1 MSQDRGQGIGDR
13 AGVARM
19 PDTPHAGRYFVTDA
33 ILLAGELEQ
42 TQPITRLQ
50 MLASRALRQAGE
62 LHELVVDPGNWE
74 SITKD
79 YVHFRKCEQAREYL
93 LLIAAT
99 AMQAAKQLGLD
110 SRQDAIAKEIP
121 F

>member
-1 MSQDRGQGIGDR
+1 MSQDRGLGIGDR
-13 AGVARM
+13 AGVERL
-19 PDTPHAGRYFVTDA
+19 PETPHAGRYFVTDA
-33 ILLAGELEQ
+33 ILLAGHLEQ
-42 TQPITRLQ
+42 THPITRLPA
-50 MLASRALRQAGE
+50 LASRTLRQAGE
-62 LHELVVDPGNWE
+62 LHELISDASNWE
-74 SITKD
+74 TVTKNAL
-79 YVHFRKCEQAREYL
+79 HFRKCEQVREHL